1 MFSAGLIWQLIFE
14 HCWLLP
20 LLLVSSMMDKFVS
33 VLTRRGFLGGIAVN
47 SWLPNDPFLS
57 GNLGEKALS
66 PSLLFVVRGLSSQDC
81 ESDCLAAL
89 DIQDLE
95 PIELQLEAEPPTAR
109 AFPLW
114 EAESASSAEAAS
126 KSLEMV
132 AETEL
137 ELATLELRSRSP
149 CLKH

>member
-33 VLTRRGFLGGIAVN
+33 VLTRRGFLGGIASN

-95 PIELQLEAEPPTAR
+95 QIELQQEAEPPTS
-109 AFPLW
+109 F
-114 EAESASSAEAAS
+114 S
-126 KSLEMV
+126 KL
-132 AETEL
+132 
-137 ELATLELRSRSP
+137 
-149 CLKH
+149 